1 MSPCLFFSFSF
12 SPSYNSFFSFLS
24 FFLSFFFPSYFL
36 LVKKAYAGLALT
48 IFNFYL
54 WSLGLCPADSF
65 DEATADMISDGVVDL
80 FQQLIKTYYEKDE
93 TKKVMR
99 KLMSVSVSHI
109 QSLSG
114 FTPEIANQSV
124 FFFSLF
130 LQSASRD
137 IREFEQRRF

>member
-1 MSPCLFFSFSF
+1 M
-12 SPSYNSFFSFLS
+12 
-24 FFLSFFFPSYFL
+24 
-36 LVKKAYAGLALT
+36 
-48 IFNFYL
+48 
-54 WSLGLCPADSF
+54 CPANSF

-80 FQQLIKTYYEKDE
+80 VLQFVKIYYEKDE
-93 TKKVMR
+93 TKKVMQ
-99 KLMSVSVSHI
+99 KLMSVSVPHI

-124 FFFSLF
+124 FFFKSV

>member
-1 MSPCLFFSFSF
+1 MSP
-12 SPSYNSFFSFLS
+12 
-24 FFLSFFFPSYFL
+24 
-36 LVKKAYAGLALT
+36 
-48 IFNFYL
+48 
-54 WSLGLCPADSF
+54 ADLF
-65 DEATADMISDGVVDL
+65 DEAIADMISDGVTDVFKQFSQIL
-80 FQQLIKTYYEKDE
+80 YEKDE

-137 IREFEQRRF
+137 IREFERRRLSSLSDARQSEVNFLQCWVVILNTFF

>member
-1 MSPCLFFSFSF
+1 
-12 SPSYNSFFSFLS
+12 
-24 FFLSFFFPSYFL
+24 
-36 LVKKAYAGLALT
+36 
-48 IFNFYL
+48 
-54 WSLGLCPADSF
+54 
-65 DEATADMISDGVVDL
+65 MISDGVVDL
-80 FQQLIKTYYEKDE
+80 IQQLIKIYYEKDE

-130 LQSASRD
+130 LKSASRD
-137 IREFEQRRF
+137 IREFEQRRLSSLSDARQPEVNFLQCWVVILNTFF

>member
-1 MSPCLFFSFSF
+1 M
-12 SPSYNSFFSFLS
+12 
-24 FFLSFFFPSYFL
+24 
-36 LVKKAYAGLALT
+36 
-48 IFNFYL
+48 
-54 WSLGLCPADSF
+54 CPADSF

-80 FQQLIKTYYEKDE
+80 IQQLIKIYYEKDE
-93 TKKVMR
+93 SKKVLR
-99 KLMSVSVSHI
+99 KLMSVSVSHK

-137 IREFEQRRF
+137 IREFEQRRFWATRVNQKWPFSNVGLWFLTKFLADRLYQNKDTEQYKLGSIEAY

>member
-1 MSPCLFFSFSF
+1 M
-12 SPSYNSFFSFLS
+12 
-24 FFLSFFFPSYFL
+24 
-36 LVKKAYAGLALT
+36 
-48 IFNFYL
+48 
-54 WSLGLCPADSF
+54 CPANSF

-80 FQQLIKTYYEKDE
+80 VQQLIKIYYEKDE

-99 KLMSVSVSHI
+99 KLMSVSVPHI

-124 FFFSLF
+124 FFFKSV

-137 IREFEQRRF
+137 IREFEQRRFWATRVNRKWTFCNVGSWFLTKFLADPQSHSPFSPSLHAFPLTARERAFLT

>member
-1 MSPCLFFSFSF
+1 M
-12 SPSYNSFFSFLS
+12 
-24 FFLSFFFPSYFL
+24 
-36 LVKKAYAGLALT
+36 
-48 IFNFYL
+48 
-54 WSLGLCPADSF
+54 CPADSF

-80 FQQLIKTYYEKDE
+80 VLQFVKIYYEKDE
-93 TKKVMR
+93 TKKVMQ
-99 KLMSVSVSHI
+99 KLMSVSVPHI

-124 FFFSLF
+124 FFFKSV

>member
-1 MSPCLFFSFSF
+1 M
-12 SPSYNSFFSFLS
+12 
-24 FFLSFFFPSYFL
+24 
-36 LVKKAYAGLALT
+36 
-48 IFNFYL
+48 
-54 WSLGLCPADSF
+54 CPANSF

-80 FQQLIKTYYEKDE
+80 VLQFVKIYYEKDE
-93 TKKVMR
+93 TKKVMQ
-99 KLMSVSVSHI
+99 KIMSVSVPHI

-124 FFFSLF
+124 FFFKSV

>member
-1 MSPCLFFSFSF
+1 M
-12 SPSYNSFFSFLS
+12 
-24 FFLSFFFPSYFL
+24 
-36 LVKKAYAGLALT
+36 
-48 IFNFYL
+48 
-54 WSLGLCPADSF
+54 CPADSF

-80 FQQLIKTYYEKDE
+80 VQQLIKIYYEKDE

-99 KLMSVSVSHI
+99 KLMSVSVPHI

-124 FFFSLF
+124 FFFKSV